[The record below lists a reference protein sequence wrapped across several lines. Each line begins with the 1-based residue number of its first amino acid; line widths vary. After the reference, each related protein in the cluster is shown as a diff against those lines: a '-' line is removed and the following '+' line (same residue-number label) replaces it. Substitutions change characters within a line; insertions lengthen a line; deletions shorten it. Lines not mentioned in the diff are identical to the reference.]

1 MFGDIL
7 KKVAK
12 KGFEIVIDEITGQI
26 DVSQFCAK
34 NPPPLPDDITY
45 QDVFQFIAEL
55 VPILNYFFTANDI
68 LQGNSTKILDKIV
81 GFWLYQKW
89 YENCECSP
97 CPPDT
102 PPPPPSPPKL
112 FDKCPAGY
120 TRERAANDFGIIKKN
135 YLGQVILYNNVFV
148 FETEFVVTELNGTK
162 FVTPPIA
169 GYADGQGFW
178 TNSPSVEIIKETDTT
193 DSYNTVNGVRVQ
205 KGTLPSYFIPPCTP
219 IPPPPPPPEFC
230 SLFPDDPLCPH
241 YGCTDPLATNYNPNA
256 NINDGSCIYPVYGCT
271 NPNATNYN
279 PDATVDDGSCSFDC
293 QSIDVSVV
301 EFTGCGSD
309 RSSKS
314 VQLFDSGGLVDV
326 SVVEF
331 GGCGSDRSFKSVQ
344 LYDCSPST
352 DFYGCTDPNAL
363 NYNPLATIDDGSC
376 AYSFDCTTYQ
386 EQYTTWGTNDATYF
400 KSVGWNLET
409 ALQDK
414 LAELA
419 SSQDYLNHP
428 ECAGNF
434 NQWYTDAFNTV
445 VNAP

>member
-1 MFGDIL
+1 MTCQCGSQKQSGAVDFINPVDIGVLCALFGLEGNLCRLLDVVPAAIKKVASLNPDLQNADQVFGDIL

-219 IPPPPPPPEFC
+219 IPLLLLLLSFA
-230 SLFPDDPLCPH
+230 LFFLMIRFVLI
-241 YGCTDPLATNYNPNA
+241 TDVPIL
-256 NINDGSCIYPVYGCT
+256 
-271 NPNATNYN
+271 
-279 PDATVDDGSCSFDC
+279 
-293 QSIDVSVV
+293 
-301 EFTGCGSD
+301 
-309 RSSKS
+309 
-314 VQLFDSGGLVDV
+314 
-326 SVVEF
+326 
-331 GGCGSDRSFKSVQ
+331 
-344 LYDCSPST
+344 
-352 DFYGCTDPNAL
+352 
-363 NYNPLATIDDGSC
+363 
-376 AYSFDCTTYQ
+376 
-386 EQYTTWGTNDATYF
+386 
-400 KSVGWNLET
+400 
-409 ALQDK
+409 
-414 LAELA
+414 
-419 SSQDYLNHP
+419 
-428 ECAGNF
+428 
-434 NQWYTDAFNTV
+434 
-445 VNAP
+445 